1 MSKKISF
8 KGKLN
13 IGTQDRLKLS
23 TIKGKIGYKINKLQ
37 IISTTPGTVSEE
49 VIVKIY
55 KSDQGTS
62 ISPTVDLSDS
72 DILAAVYYT
81 NRTDTLLTGE
91 NAIIMDNEVFNQD
104 IYVTADSANSSTVP
118 TSYYIELESMSLSD
132 IESTQLT
139 LKNLRTIASQWVNNI
154 T

>member
-139 LKNLRTIASQWVNNI
+139 LKNLRTIASQ
-154 T
+154 

>member
-49 VIVKIY
+49 IIVKIY

-139 LKNLRTIASQWVNNI
+139 LKNLRTIASQ
-154 T
+154 